1 MFLVMHTVVLIL
13 VSRIELSKLML
24 QAALWEAID
33 TDINIVS
40 MVAHTISLLPSLFFM
55 ADTIINK

>member
-40 MVAHTISLLPSLFFM
+40 MVAHTISLLPLLFIM